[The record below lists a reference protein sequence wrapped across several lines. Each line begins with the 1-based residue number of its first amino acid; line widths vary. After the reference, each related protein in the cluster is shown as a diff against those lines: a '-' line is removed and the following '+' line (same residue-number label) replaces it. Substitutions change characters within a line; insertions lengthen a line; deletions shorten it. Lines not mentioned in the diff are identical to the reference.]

1 MLVVVLV
8 TLTVVWG
15 GGEEGEEGG
24 GGGKATGEAVGK
36 HAITILQQHIPAP
49 PRKKA
54 MPSLL
59 GVGSRDRA
67 TVTAST
73 AFCR

>member
-1 MLVVVLV
+1 MSNASD
-8 TLTVVWG
+8 TNCGG
-15 GGEEGEEGG
+15 GGEGRGG
-24 GGGKATGEAVGK
+24 GGGGGGGGLQGK
-36 HAITILQQHIPAP
+36 QLENMNSQYCNNIPAP

-59 GVGSRDRA
+59 GGGSRDRA